1 MKRITR
7 RISVAAVA
15 LTASAGAGAVALP
28 ASPASAVVL
37 ISYPGT
43 SVKVGHTF
51 TVGDWFQQ
59 FSGGSRWFTTN
70 VYSPSGARVL
80 HETGYAPSTHWDLWN
95 VRATRTG
102 NYKVMYEYR
111 LRNGHNGFAWYTVRS
126 HR

>member
-1 MKRITR
+1 M
-7 RISVAAVA
+7 AALA
-15 LTASAGAGAVALP
+15 LTACAGVGAVVLP

-37 ISYPGT
+37 VNYPGT

-51 TVGDWFQQ
+51 TVGDWYQQ

-70 VYSPSGARVL
+70 VYSPSGTRVL
-80 HETGYAPSTHWDLWN
+80 DKTGYAPSTHWDLWT
-95 VRATRTG
+95 VKATRTG

-111 LRNGHNGFAWYTVRS
+111 LRSGRNGYVWYTVRS